1 MENSFT
7 LEWNIGEL
15 STALRI
21 TEFNVKRIFTDGRYV
36 PLIIGLRLVNDHPG
50 WKLEPST
57 GGGYYLIDPNER
69 RWMARSITHRGVY
82 FNPSNQKGEGREFNE
97 DRFQDM
103 LENLE
108 GFILS
113 DIVSF
118 PNVSVLKVP
127 VPNVIRWYKN
137 ESLNPDSSISR
148 ANFENYLRSDVQY
161 VND

>member
-1 MENSFT
+1 MENSFSV
-7 LEWNIGEL
+7 EWNIGEL
-15 STALRI
+15 SAALQI
-21 TEFNVKRIFTDGRYV
+21 KESDVEKIFTDGRYV
-36 PLIIGLRLVNDHPG
+36 PLIIGFRLANDHPG
-50 WKLEPST
+50 WKLVPNT

-97 DRFQDM
+97 DRFRDM

-118 PNVSVLKVP
+118 PNMNVLKVP
-127 VPNVIRWYKN
+127 VHNVIRWYRNK
-137 ESLNPDSSISR
+137 SLKPDSSISR
-148 ANFENYLRSDVQY
+148 ADFENYLWNDVRY